1 MFAYCNNNPVLYSD
15 STGHLPFINTMM
27 ADSAVAPKKLKEE
40 YEFRDF
46 CRANGIHLYNS
57 MMGVAEAWARENRE
71 KSSEHEYMSYI
82 YEEYGLYFYTDVYE
96 GASDGLIFNANVIM
110 PTLGLELRK
119 YFIGD
124 YHVVAQI
131 HSHPA
136 PPKGMHNDFPS
147 ADSDIYGGDRIAYEW
162 FNYSEMFIVPYG
174 QQIIDWSKTTWH
186 GMQRM
191 IERGVTQNMVG
202 VWTKTGKAS
211 QQAGDKILYITKQG
225 AVVIDI
231 AGKVI
236 TAYTSQYFDP
246 AMQEVVEKLFGK

>member
-1 MFAYCNNNPVLYSD
+1 MVIHRFINADAFASTRQGVLGNNMFAYCNNNPVLYSD
-15 STGHLPFINTMM
+15 SAGHLPFINAMM
-27 ADSAVAPKKLKEE
+27 TDSAVTPKKLKEE

-57 MMGVAEAWARENRE
+57 MMGAAEAWARENRE

-110 PTLGLELRK
+110 PTLGLEFQK

-147 ADSDIYGGDRIAYEW
+147 AGSDIYGGDRIAYEW
-162 FNYSEMFIVPYG
+162 FNYSEMFIVPYTRCNCTPE
-174 QQIIDWSKTTWH
+174 IIVYSEESTWCSGH
-186 GMQRM
+186 PYQ
-191 IERGVTQNMVG
+191 
-202 VWTKTGKAS
+202 
-211 QQAGDKILYITKQG
+211 
-225 AVVIDI
+225 
-231 AGKVI
+231 
-236 TAYTSQYFDP
+236 
-246 AMQEVVEKLFGK
+246 